1 MMEIGDGG
9 KKRRGACEVVVK
21 RAMDASLGADDVAQA
36 RIAGKSSLELDEA
49 ESWQKRRA
57 A

>member
-1 MMEIGDGG
+1 MEIGDGG